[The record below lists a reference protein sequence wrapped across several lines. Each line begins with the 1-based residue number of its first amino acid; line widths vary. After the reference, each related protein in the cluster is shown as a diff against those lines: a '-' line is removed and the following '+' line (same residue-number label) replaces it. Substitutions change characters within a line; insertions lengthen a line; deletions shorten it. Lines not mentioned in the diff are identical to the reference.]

1 MVDTNVI
8 NWSSDQCRDW
18 AKRKHLN
25 EVVLSCISK
34 EDLDGKCLLTLTES
48 DIRDLRDQYSYD
60 LKISDIKRFWI
71 AVRCLQRDNYGNL
84 AYLGISPESM
94 NSNNHQSLTTHQNI
108 ACAPVYHHQNSNCEL
123 VHHINHH
130 DIERVSPPLSIDGRA
145 TIIQPEFFK
154 TTISLGKFIFFL
166 LPC

>member
-1 MVDTNVI
+1 MVDTSVI
-8 NWSSDQCRDW
+8 NWSSDQCAEW

-25 EVVLSCISK
+25 EVVSSCISK

-48 DIRDLRDQYSYD
+48 DIRDLRDHYSYD

-71 AVRCLQRDNYGNL
+71 AVRCLQRDNYGHL
-84 AYLGISPESM
+84 IYLGISPPDPLV
-94 NSNNHQSLTTHQNI
+94 SNNASLTTHQNL
-108 ACAPVYHHQNSNCEL
+108 ACAPVYQHQQSSSCEL
-123 VHHINHH
+123 VHHINQH

-154 TTISLGKFIFFL
+154 TTISLGKRIL
-166 LPC
+166 T